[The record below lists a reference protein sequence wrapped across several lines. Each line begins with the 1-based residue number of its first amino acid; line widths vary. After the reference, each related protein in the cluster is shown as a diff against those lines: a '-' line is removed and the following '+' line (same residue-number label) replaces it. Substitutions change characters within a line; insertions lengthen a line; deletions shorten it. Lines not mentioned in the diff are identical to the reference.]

1 MKRFD
6 YVYSTIGD
14 LEVETT
20 EDQKTGRKI
29 VQNILVND
37 EPIKPSNR
45 FWNSLYARYGFN
57 KTFFKYF
64 DHDEVFNRI
73 SERESNDRMRICI
86 ERDTESDGD
95 DDNSSL
101 LSVSN
106 PTKPVVIY
114 DDLMDTLERYNGE
127 NVSYHD
133 GIVESTHVPRAGSNT
148 FDISGDAFSNRFVM
162 NTPVDG
168 YGQPNIYLSLLRQIC
183 ENGMIGMAKAFRST
197 LALGSGSDDVKYSII
212 RALDGFGNDEGFA
225 ALRQR
230 FESSVTSWASVAES
244 NSLYQTMVKQHGRK
258 NIGWDGAAATGDG
271 SIRKLLAMGE
281 TPRPMG
287 EDEAIG
293 SPIIKAFHNMTG
305 DTSRLYGLANLDA
318 LSIKRQRTLPVK
330 CRVYDLLNFVSE
342 VATHHT
348 RNEEGSR
355 QCQAWLGNLISAEY
369 DMEGTADKFG
379 EFDDFFVEK
388 SVLDGKA
395 AMELQAA
402 GK

>member
-29 VQNILVND
+29 VQNVLVND
-37 EPIKPSNR
+37 EPIQPSDR

-57 KTFFKYF
+57 KAFFKYF

-73 SERESNDRMRICI
+73 SERESNDRMRMCI
-86 ERDTESDGD
+86 ERDVDGDGD
-95 DDNSSL
+95 DDGASL
-101 LSVSN
+101 LAVSN
-106 PTKPVVIY
+106 PTKPVVVY

-127 NVSYHD
+127 NVNYHD
-133 GIVESTHVPRAGSNT
+133 GIVESTHVPRAGGNS

-183 ENGMIGMAKAFRST
+183 ANGMIGMAKAFRST

-230 FESSVTSWASVAES
+230 FESSVSSWASVAES
-244 NSLYQTMVKQHGRK
+244 NSLYQCIVKQHGRK
-258 NIGWDGAAATGDG
+258 NIGWDGAAATGGD

-330 CRVYDLLNFVSE
+330 CKVYDLLNFVSE

-348 RNEEGSR
+348 RTEEGSR
-355 QCQAWLGNLISAEY
+355 QCQAWLGNLVSAEY

-379 EFDDFFVEK
+379 EFDDFLVEK
-388 SVLDGKA
+388 TVLDGKA
-395 AMELQAA
+395 AMELQAV